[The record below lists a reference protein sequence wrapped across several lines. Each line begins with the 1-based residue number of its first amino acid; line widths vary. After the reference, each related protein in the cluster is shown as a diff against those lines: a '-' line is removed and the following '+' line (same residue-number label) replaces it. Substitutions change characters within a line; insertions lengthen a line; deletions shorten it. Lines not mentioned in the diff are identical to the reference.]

1 MKKALSILGIFL
13 AAFLIVLTGLYFY
26 IQGSFKHDVLVA
38 ITDYVKKETDI
49 KISFGDVKF
58 DFPALLR
65 LKPTLAITQLKIGDA
80 IDVEELNAE
89 LELRSLLE
97 KRLYIKKII
106 LDKSILR
113 FEENSKREVFP
124 KGINL
129 TELQEKLEKEKKKR
143 KNKKNKDE
151 FITDFNLKEFI
162 IKDSTYEFT
171 PHKAKK
177 PIILNNFNLELSD
190 FVVSD
195 QEEVISKLKMTAEFF
210 GVKSSNITCDADLG
224 PIGTKFN
231 KLPING
237 RFSINIKL
245 NDLPQELKSQI
256 LGNGI
261 KVTSGSSLKYDSSLT
276 GDVLDVMHG
285 SGNLKINDLLLG
297 NTVDHTIEVNTT
309 VPLGFSI
316 NMIKNPNLSLLSN
329 NAKVTLKDKNSKSAT
344 LTANTKVNVNLESM
358 YMSGSGSGNLSGL
371 EIEEA
376 LNCFTNTRE
385 VVFGV
390 FEINNYS
397 FRFAGLDAK
406 QINKSFIADGQI
418 SIKDGSLYIL
428 KNITKYNDLA
438 DAIIKN
444 GSELTK
450 KISDEFATLNSKF
463 HLENNFLRTDDIL
476 IHTSVA
482 DITGS
487 GTVKNGQW
495 IVYDIVL
502 NSKELPS
509 PLPMKIRGTINK
521 PSIYPDL
528 EALAKLNKGKVVQT
542 ALQQGL
548 NYLQK
553 TAEKNSKLKGLS
565 DTLNSALQNGKTQTT
580 APQTTNGT
588 TQSSKRELEQQL
600 GTALQGLLQQGIK
613 SGVIKT
619 TTTNGATTAPTTP

>member
-1 MKKALSILGIFL
+1 MKKALSVLGIFL
-13 AAFLIVLTGLYFY
+13 AVFLLILGGLYLY
-26 IQGSFKHDVLVA
+26 LQGSFKHDVLVA
-38 ITDYVKKETDI
+38 LTDYVKKETDI

-89 LELRSLLE
+89 LELRSLLD
-97 KRLYIKKII
+97 KKLYIKKII

-129 TELQEKLEKEKKKR
+129 TELQAKLEKEKKKR
-143 KNKKNKDE
+143 KDKKKQED

-171 PHKAKK
+171 PYKTKK
-177 PIILNNFNLELSD
+177 PIVLNNFNLELSD

-210 GVKSSNITCDADLG
+210 GVKSSNISCNADLG

-237 RFSINIKL
+237 KFSINIKL
-245 NDLPQELKSQI
+245 QDLPQDLKSQI

-261 KVTSGSSLKYDSSLT
+261 KVTSGSELKYDSSLT
-276 GDVLDVMHG
+276 GDVLDIMHG
-285 SGNLKINDLLLG
+285 SGNLKVNDLLLG
-297 NTVDHTIEVNTT
+297 NTADHTIAVNTT
-309 VPLGFSI
+309 IPLGFSI
-316 NMIKNPNLSLLSN
+316 NMIKNPNLSLVSN

-344 LTANTKVNVNLESM
+344 LTANTKVNVNLETM
-358 YMSGSGSGNLSGL
+358 YMSGSGSGDLSGL

-376 LNCFTNTRE
+376 LNCFTNTRK
-385 VVFGV
+385 VVSGV
-390 FEINNYS
+390 FAINNYN
-397 FRFAGLDAK
+397 FRFAGIDAK

-418 SIKDGSLYIL
+418 TIKDGSLYIL

-438 DAIIKN
+438 DAIVKN
-444 GSELTK
+444 GSELTE
-450 KISDEFATLNSKF
+450 KISGEFATLSSKF
-463 HLENNFLRTDDIL
+463 HLENNLLQTDDIL
-476 IHTSVA
+476 IHSSVA
-482 DITGS
+482 DITGAGS
-487 GTVKNGQW
+487 VRSGQW
-495 IVYDIVL
+495 IVYDVVL
-502 NSKELPS
+502 NSEKLPS
-509 PLPMKIRGTINK
+509 SLPMKIRGTISK

-565 DTLNSALQNGKTQTT
+565 DTLNTLQNGRTQTT
-580 APQTTNGT
+580 TPQTVNGT
-588 TQSSKRELEQQL
+588 TTQTQSSKQILEQQL
-600 GTALQGLLQQGIK
+600 GTALQGLLQQGVK
-613 SGVIKT
+613 SGVIKP
-619 TTTNGATTAPTTP
+619 TTTNGTTTAP